1 MLRKLKSYIKKRT
14 FKHKRRM
21 FCKKWHRQNKNWCEC
36 KQKRRMFERD
46 LEKWLREYEG

>member
-21 FCKKWHRQNKNWCEC
+21 FCKKWHRQ
-36 KQKRRMFERD
+36 KRRMFERD